1 MSADNL
7 TNYIPYDKLIKETD
21 EYKQLFFKYM
31 EKEYD
36 LIHEMGQLINF
47 KELIDFLYVFAG
59 RTIKV
64 PEPKVVLSC
73 LRNLDIYFA
82 LKDKEQPSADITR
95 LSQKYSISTDKVK
108 NIFYVV
114 SSMVELDS
122 MKIFEETTLEK
133 N

>member
-7 TNYIPYDKLIKETD
+7 TNYVPYDKLIKETE

-47 KELIDFLYVFAG
+47 KELIDFLYVFSG

-64 PEPKVVLSC
+64 PDPKVILSC
-73 LRNLDIYFA
+73 LRNLDIYLS
-82 LKDKEQPSADITR
+82 LKDKEQPAQDVNR
-95 LSQKYSISTDKVK
+95 LAQKYSITADKVK

-114 SSMVELDS
+114 STMVEIDK
-122 MKIFEETTLEK
+122 MKIFDDTEK
-133 N
+133 ENN

>member
-7 TNYIPYDKLIKETD
+7 VNYIPYDKLIKETD

-31 EKEYD
+31 EKEYE

-47 KELIDFLYVFAG
+47 KELMDFLYVFSG
-59 RTIKV
+59 RAIKI
-64 PEPKVVLSC
+64 PDPKVILSC
-73 LRNLDIYFA
+73 LRNLDIYFT
-82 LKDKEQPSADITR
+82 LKDKEQPSAEINR
-95 LSQKYSISTDKVK
+95 MAQKYSISTDKVK

-114 SSMVELDS
+114 SSMVELDN
-122 MKIFEETTLEK
+122 MKIFEEVTVEK